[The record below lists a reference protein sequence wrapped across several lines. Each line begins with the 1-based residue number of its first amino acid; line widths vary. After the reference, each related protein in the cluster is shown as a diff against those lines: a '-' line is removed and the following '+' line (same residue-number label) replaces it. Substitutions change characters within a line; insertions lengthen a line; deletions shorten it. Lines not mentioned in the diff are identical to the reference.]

1 MSNPALCVLTGAS
14 GGLGHA
20 MANALAK
27 EGFRLLL
34 VGRNE
39 IKLKQL
45 NNQLG
50 SLHGHLVAD
59 LTTEQG
65 RHDLVSLAEQLGGA
79 DVLIN
84 NAGVNAFTAFC
95 EQSTLD
101 ISKTLEVNLL
111 VPMLITH
118 AFLPQMRNKS
128 HAKLVNVGSAFG
140 SIGFP
145 YHSSY
150 CASKFG
156 LRGFTEALKREL
168 SDQALEV
175 LYIAPRATD
184 TDINGRTERA
194 INSALGNQMDSPDKV
209 AQLLIKQLKTGE
221 SRNVI
226 GFPEKVF
233 VKLNSLFPSLVDS
246 AIAKKLLVMKRVLN
260 ELN

>member
-1 MSNPALCVLTGAS
+1 MSTPALCVLTGAS

-20 MANALAK
+20 MAKALAK
-27 EGFRLLL
+27 EGYRLLL

-50 SLHGHLVAD
+50 SLHSHLVAD

-65 RHDLVSLAEQLGGA
+65 RQDLVRLAEQLGGA

-84 NAGVNAFTAFC
+84 NAGVNAFSGFS
-95 EQSTLD
+95 EQSTCE

-118 AFLPQMRNKS
+118 GFLPQMRNKAE
-128 HAKLVNVGSAFG
+128 AKLVNVGSAFG

-145 YHSSY
+145 YHSTY

-156 LRGFTEALKREL
+156 LRGFTEALKREF
-168 SDQALEV
+168 SDQTLAV

-184 TDINGRTERA
+184 TEINGRTERA
-194 INSALGNQMDSPDKV
+194 INSALGNQMDSPEKV
-209 AQLLIKQLKTGE
+209 AELLIKQLKTGE

-226 GFPEKVF
+226 GFPEKLF